1 MHGWHWGTTRECQ
14 RESAEAEGSLH
25 ELRVGG
31 QKVMLREQVK
41 CKEQL
46 AWPDIGGQKEKGR
59 GQLAWPDM

>member
-1 MHGWHWGTTRECQ
+1 
-14 RESAEAEGSLH
+14 
-25 ELRVGG
+25 
-31 QKVMLREQVK
+31 MLREQVK